1 MEDTHQLKLDLEE
14 LRHLQSIAQRRR
26 IINFLNILSKNPSL
40 FFDII
45 NSEKKLPPP
54 PQSSQRK
61 ESKSSAVSKIA
72 ATDTVKQLENQQR
85 RHREAR
91 SSERRPKEENKA
103 DKHQLPN
110 PERFSVSMKIS
121 DYVEEY
127 EGFIIKGKQHK
138 NVKVSLA
145 GIQKTS

>member
-1 MEDTHQLKLDLEE
+1 MEDKHQLKLDLEE

-26 IINFLNILSKNPSL
+26 IINFLSTFSPKTPNL
-40 FFDII
+40 FFDIL

-54 PQSSQRK
+54 PQSSQSK
-61 ESKSSAVSKIA
+61 QSKSSAVSKIA
-72 ATDTVKQLENQQR
+72 ATDTVKQLENQQG
-85 RHREAR
+85 RHREAT
-91 SSERRPKEENKA
+91 SFEGRPKEENKA

-127 EGFIIKGKQHK
+127 EGFIIKGKQRK
-138 NVKVSLA
+138 NVKASII
-145 GIQKTS
+145 GR